1 MSGHSKWSK
10 IKRQKG
16 VVDSARSKVFQ
27 KLSKEIYMAAKNG
40 DKDPNNNAALYMI
53 IEKAKSEN
61 MPNDN
66 INRAIDK
73 AHGKNQ
79 TESYEPIRYE
89 GYGPQ
94 GVAFIVD
101 CLTDN
106 KNRTASMVRS
116 TFAKAGGNLGTDGS
130 VAYMFERKGLLVIDK
145 TISEDAV
152 MENVLDNGAQDFRV
166 NEDNYEIYTSFEDF
180 IKVKKGLSSLGV
192 KEFIA
197 AEITFVPNMTVK
209 LDEEQM
215 EKVMTLEETLEDI
228 DDVQNVYHNLEL

>member
-16 VVDSARSKVFQ
+16 VVDSARSKIFQ
-27 KLSKEIYMAAKNG
+27 KLSKEIYMAAKGG

-66 INRAIDK
+66 ISRAIDK

-79 TESYEPIRYE
+79 GEDYEPIRYE

-116 TFAKAGGNLGTDGS
+116 TFTKAGGNLGTDGS

-145 TISEDAV
+145 TLSEDAV
-152 MENVLDNGAQDFRV
+152 MENVLDNGAQDFIA

-180 IKVKKGLSSLGV
+180 IKVKKGLTTLGV

-197 AEITFVPNMTVK
+197 AEITFVPTMNVK
-209 LDEEQM
+209 LDEEHT
-215 EKVMTLEETLEDI
+215 EKVMTLQETLEDI